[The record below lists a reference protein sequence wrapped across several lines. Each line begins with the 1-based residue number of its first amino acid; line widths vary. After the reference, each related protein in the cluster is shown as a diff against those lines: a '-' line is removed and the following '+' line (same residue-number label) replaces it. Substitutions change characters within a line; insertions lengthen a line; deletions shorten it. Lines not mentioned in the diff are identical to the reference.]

1 MIEKKEKWARVR
13 MRFVALLFAVVFVAT
28 AGRAF
33 YLQVL
38 NNDRLVKLA
47 EKQHQRIVALT
58 PARGAIYDRTNA
70 PFAVSIEMD
79 SCYAETRNMDNIPQE
94 AAQLAPLLGYGVQEL
109 EAKLKGAKNFV
120 WLARR
125 IPPEQA
131 RKVKALGLEGVGFV
145 KESKRFY
152 PNSQVAAHVVGFT
165 GIDPGGLEGVE
176 KKYDATILGNTGFL
190 VTERDALGRDIAL
203 KKGSEGK
210 SGSKGNNV
218 VLTLDKN
225 VQYIAEKELTNAVV
239 KSGAKAGIA
248 IVMEPDTGR
257 VLAMANYPSFNPNS
271 FAEYGQAVLR
281 NRAIADSFEP
291 GSTFKI
297 FLVASALE
305 AGVIRPGDMF
315 NCENGSY
322 SMFGRTIH
330 DTHKY
335 GALSVPQILKYSS
348 NIGAAKIGSRLG
360 PERLYAALTGF
371 GFGEKSSIDLPG
383 EASGMLRPQS
393 KWYGIDLATI
403 SFGQG
408 VTATA
413 LQITNA
419 VSVVANGGNL
429 MKPYLVD
436 RIVDDNGVVL
446 QQFAPQVKRRIL
458 SPETAKTVA
467 RMLEGV
473 VVEGGTGTGAAVEG
487 YRVAGKTG
495 TAQKVEG
502 RGYSADK
509 RTASF
514 VGFVPLDKPRLAIM
528 IVIDEPTTSTY
539 GGVVAAPAFSAIA
552 QQTLCYLN
560 VPPDKNVVAK
570 KKGAAPEKSAPK
582 PEPVAE
588 GGSVEGGSVE
598 GVEAGAMP
606 NFQGMSMRQVLK
618 VMEKR
623 GLNVKLQG
631 SGRAVEQ
638 NPAPGSR
645 ITTQDQVWV
654 RFVPSA

>member
-1 MIEKKEKWARVR
+1 
-13 MRFVALLFAVVFVAT
+13 MRLVALFFVIAFSVA

-47 EKQHQRIVALT
+47 EKQHQRIVSLT
-58 PARGAIYDRTNA
+58 PSRGGIYDRNNA

-79 SCYAETRNMDNIPQE
+79 SCYAETRNIENIAE
-94 AAQLAPLLGYGVQEL
+94 AAAQLAPVLGYVKDEL

-125 IPPEQA
+125 MAPEQA
-131 RKVKALGLEGVGFV
+131 KKVKDLGVEGIGFV
-145 KESKRFY
+145 KESRRFY
-152 PNSQVAAHVVGFT
+152 PNSQVAAHVIGFT
-165 GIDPGGLEGVE
+165 GVDPTGLEGVE
-176 KKYDATILGNTGFL
+176 KKYDSTILGNTGYL

-210 SGSKGNNV
+210 SGSKGNSV

-225 VQYIAEKELTNAVV
+225 IQYIAEKELSKAVE
-239 KSGAKAGIA
+239 KNGAKGGIA

-257 VLAMANYPSFNPNS
+257 ILAMANYPAFNPNNI
-271 FAEYGQAVLR
+271 AGYGPAALR
-281 NRAIADSFEP
+281 NHAIADSFEP

-305 AGVIRPGDMF
+305 AGVIRPGDSF
-315 NCENGSY
+315 NCENGSC
-322 SMFGRTIH
+322 SMYGRTIH

-335 GALSVPQILKYSS
+335 GALTVPQILKYSS
-348 NIGAAKIGSRLG
+348 NIGAAKIGQRLG
-360 PERLYAALTGF
+360 PQRLYSALSGF

-383 EASGMLRPQS
+383 EAAGMLRPQE

-413 LQITNA
+413 LQLTSA
-419 VSVVANGGNL
+419 VSAVANGGNL

-436 RIVDDNGVVL
+436 RVVDDNGVVL
-446 QQFAPQVKRRIL
+446 QQFGPQLKRRVI
-458 SPETAKTVA
+458 SADTAKSVA

-473 VVEGGTGTGAAVEG
+473 VGEGGTGTGAAVEG

-502 RGYSADK
+502 RTYSASK
-509 RTASF
+509 RIASF
-514 VGFVPLDKPRLAIM
+514 VGFVPVEKPRLTVLVM
-528 IVIDEPTTSTY
+528 VDEPTANVY
-539 GGVVAAPAFSAIA
+539 GGIVAAPAFSAIS

-560 VPPDKNVVAK
+560 VPPDKSLK
-570 KKGAAPEKSAPK
+570 KKQTPEPEKNAPK
-582 PEPVAE
+582 AE
-588 GGSVEGGSVE
+588 QAVVEGGSID
-598 GVEAGAMP
+598 GGDAGTMP
-606 NFQGMSMRQVLK
+606 NFSGMSMRQVLR
-618 VMEKR
+618 VMEQR

-638 NPAPGSR
+638 NPPPGAR

>member
-1 MIEKKEKWARVR
+1 MIEKREKWARVR
-13 MRFVALLFAVVFVAT
+13 MRFVALLFVVVFIIA

-58 PARGAIYDRTNA
+58 PSRGGIYDRNNA

-79 SCYAETRNMDNIPQE
+79 SCYAETRNMENIPE
-94 AAQLAPLLGYGVQEL
+94 AAAQLASVLGCDKAEL

-120 WLARR
+120 WIARR
-125 IPPEQA
+125 MAPEQA
-131 RKVKALGLEGVGFV
+131 KKVRELELEGVGFV
-145 KESKRFY
+145 KENRRFY
-152 PNSQVAAHVVGFT
+152 PNSGVAAHVIGFT
-165 GIDPGGLEGVE
+165 GVDPTGLEGIE
-176 KKYDATILGNTGFL
+176 KKYDSVILGNTGYL
-190 VTERDALGRDIAL
+190 VTERDALGRDIAQ

-210 SGSKGNNV
+210 SGSKGSNV

-225 VQYIAEKELTNAVV
+225 IQYIAEKELV
-239 KSGAKAGIA
+239 KTIEKNGAKAGIA

-257 VLAMANYPSFNPNS
+257 ILAMANYPTFNPNNIAALTHES
-271 FAEYGQAVLR
+271 VR

-297 FLVASALE
+297 FLVAAALE
-305 AGVIRPGDMF
+305 AGVIRPGDSF
-315 NCENGSY
+315 NCENGSCNMY
-322 SMFGRTIH
+322 GRTIH

-335 GALSVPQILKYSS
+335 GALNVGQVLKYSS
-348 NIGAAKIGSRLG
+348 NIGAAKIGQRLG
-360 PERLYAALTGF
+360 SQRLFTALTGF
-371 GFGEKSSIDLPG
+371 GFGEKSSVDLPG
-383 EASGMLRPQS
+383 EVSGMLRPQD

-413 LQITNA
+413 LQLTAA
-419 VSVVANGGNL
+419 VSAVANGGNL

-436 RIVDDNGVVL
+436 RIVDDEGVVL
-446 QQFAPQVKRRIL
+446 QQFGPQLKRRVI
-458 SPETAKTVA
+458 SPATAKIVA
-467 RMLEGV
+467 GMLEGV
-473 VVEGGTGTGAAVEG
+473 VAEGGTGTGAAVEG

-502 RGYSADK
+502 RSYSASK
-509 RTASF
+509 RIGSF
-514 VGFVPLDKPRLAIM
+514 VGFVPVDKPRLAIM
-528 IVIDEPTTSTY
+528 VMVDEPTANVY

-560 VPPDKNVVAK
+560 VPPDKNVK
-570 KKGAAPEKSAPK
+570 KKPATVPEKMTPQVEQA
-582 PEPVAE
+582 A
-588 GGSVEGGSVE
+588 VEGGAIE
-598 GVEAGAMP
+598 GGDAGTMP
-606 NFQGMSMRQVLK
+606 NFRGMSMRQVLR
-618 VMEKR
+618 VMEQR

-638 NPAPGSR
+638 NPPPGAR